1 MCAYDGQEALRRA
14 AKACAAFVGS
24 RPRSIITGC
33 IASGVGVGCVPPH
46 FQHEVDQ
53 CLVNQRSSE
62 KVRVGN
68 NRLSGCAT
76 VSPLYSNGIQAM
88 AGILSVTNDL
98 ASNPGKA
105 VSDATLADVVDATLA
120 DVVDAMDRLS
130 GGSSGIKSGDLTVRT
145 LQDVRGVLAISPYGC
160 RHAILAL
167 KCSGSSCI
175 HK

>member
-1 MCAYDGQEALRRA
+1 VCAYDGQEALRRA

-33 IASGVGVGCVPPH
+33 IASGVGVGCVTPH

-53 CLVNQRSSE
+53 CLVNQRSFE

-76 VSPLYSNGIQAM
+76 VSPLYSNNIQAM

-105 VSDATLADVVDATLA
+105 VSDATLA

-145 LQDVRGVLAISPYGC
+145 LQDVRGVLAILPYGC
-160 RHAILAL
+160 RHAIVQWVIL
-167 KCSGSSCI
+167 
-175 HK
+175 HQ